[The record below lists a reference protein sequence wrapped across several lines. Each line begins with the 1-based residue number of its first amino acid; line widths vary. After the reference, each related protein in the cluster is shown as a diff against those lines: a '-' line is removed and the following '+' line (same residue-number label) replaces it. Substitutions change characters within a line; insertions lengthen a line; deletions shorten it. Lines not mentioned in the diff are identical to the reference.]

1 MYMYMWHMFNLTQMQ
16 RGVRQGESK
25 SQSQRDT
32 PETPG
37 WGYQCPQSEN
47 MVKKNEEKNER
58 LECVKV
64 SGGVC
69 IICLQ
74 VSCMHFMHLLL
85 CMHTHSLSSLS
96 LSLLSLSL
104 ISFSLYRYTRLVFSL
119 SLKPQV
125 KFPLPYAD
133 LSDFLSVFLRCF
145 ASVLLQLSA
154 NVKLG
159 EMMRV
164 VLEIWGDRFDS

>member
-1 MYMYMWHMFNLTQMQ
+1 M
-16 RGVRQGESK
+16 
-25 SQSQRDT
+25 
-32 PETPG
+32 
-37 WGYQCPQSEN
+37 
-47 MVKKNEEKNER
+47 
-58 LECVKV
+58 CV
-64 SGGVC
+64 
-69 IICLQ
+69 ICLQ

-85 CMHTHSLSSLS
+85 CMHTHSLFPLS
-96 LSLLSLSL
+96 LFLSHHFLSLQTHTPR
-104 ISFSLYRYTRLVFSL
+104 FL

-164 VLEIWGDRFDS
+164 VLEI

>member
-1 MYMYMWHMFNLTQMQ
+1 MYMWHMFNLTQMQ

-85 CMHTHSLSSLS
+85 CMHTHSLFPLS
-96 LSLLSLSL
+96 LFLSHHFLSLQTHTPR
-104 ISFSLYRYTRLVFSL
+104 FL

-133 LSDFLSVFLRCF
+133 LSDFSLFFFV
-145 ASVLLQLSA
+145 ALLLFFFS
-154 NVKLG
+154 
-159 EMMRV
+159 
-164 VLEIWGDRFDS
+164 